1 MTSLRSTR
9 GTCSGSSKS
18 SSPLTTRLVPIGP
31 SPSIRQPGRARHSGT
46 GASSRPR
53 FWEASIIATNGPLPD
68 DPYFVAR
75 QAERAAIAAG
85 R

>member
-1 MTSLRSTR
+1 MTSFRSTR
-9 GTCSGSSKS
+9 GPCSGSSKS
-18 SSPLTTRLVPIGP
+18 ASPLTTRRVPIGP
-31 SPSIRQPGRARHSGT
+31 SPSIRPPGRARHSGT

-53 FWEASIIATNGPLPD
+53 CWEASSIATNGPLPD

-75 QAERAAIAAG
+75 HRS